1 MTISSKERAR
11 LLAAVVE
18 ATVAGGFIVWDH
30 FCRTSAVEY
39 KSDASPVTAA
49 DRAAEVVILA
59 ALQKAA
65 PGIPVVAEEEA
76 AAGRVPDVGAAFFL
90 VDPLDGTKE
99 FIKRGTDFTV
109 NIGLIENGVPTMG
122 AVYAPARD
130 KLYWGDGPSGRAWQA
145 TQAPHGARGAAQ
157 RISVRTPMQPPRA
170 VASKSHNTAET
181 EAWLAHAGVTDRV
194 SVGSSLKF
202 VLVASGDADVY
213 PRPAPTMEWDTA
225 AGDAVLRA
233 AGGRVFD
240 LDGQPLAYGKER
252 FFNPGFVATGAYE
265 PAQLRPFM
273 VPGQTGGKTHE

>member
-1 MTISSKERAR
+1 MPLDKIGRSR

-18 ATVAGGFIVWDH
+18 ATVAAGFIVWDH
-30 FCRTSAVEY
+30 FCRTSVVEY
-39 KSDASPVTAA
+39 KSDSSPVTAA

-59 ALQKAA
+59 ALRAAA

-76 AAGRVPDVGAAFFL
+76 AAGRVPDVGPAFFL

-122 AVYAPARD
+122 AVYAPARATV
-130 KLYWGDGPSGRAWQA
+130 YWGDCVSEQAWRASQP
-145 TQAPHGARGAAQ
+145 PHAARGQAEAI
-157 RISVRTPMQPPRA
+157 RVRKPMEPPCA
-170 VASKSHNTAET
+170 VASKSHNTPET
-181 EAWLAHAGVTDRV
+181 EAWLAAAGVKDRV
-194 SVGSSLKF
+194 SIGSSLKF

-240 LDGQPLAYGKER
+240 LDGQPLLYGKER

-265 PAQLRPFM
+265 PARLRPFM
-273 VPGQTGGKTHE
+273 TAHSPSGEAS